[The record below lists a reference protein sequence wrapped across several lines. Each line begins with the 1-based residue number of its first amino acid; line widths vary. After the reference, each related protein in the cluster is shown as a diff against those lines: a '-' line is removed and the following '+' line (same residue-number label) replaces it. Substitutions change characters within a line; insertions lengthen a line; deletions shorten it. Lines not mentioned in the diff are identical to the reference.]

1 VVLPQFVTI
10 IEQLIHISCP
20 PWSVSGSERN
30 LFPPRPYISIEVEPV
45 RLQGKPDATHKR
57 RRLIMDAK
65 YNWLIDNV
73 AVRVTL
79 NTVAFALWIATAVAL
94 LEVAAKL

>member
-1 VVLPQFVTI
+1 
-10 IEQLIHISCP
+10 
-20 PWSVSGSERN
+20 
-30 LFPPRPYISIEVEPV
+30 
-45 RLQGKPDATHKR
+45 
-57 RRLIMDAK
+57 MDAK

-79 NTVAFALWIATAVAL
+79 NTVAFALWIATAVAF

>member
-1 VVLPQFVTI
+1 M
-10 IEQLIHISCP
+10 
-20 PWSVSGSERN
+20 
-30 LFPPRPYISIEVEPV
+30 SIEVEPV
-45 RLQGKPDATHKR
+45 VARQAGRKPQTKEIH
-57 RRLIMDAK
+57 MDAK

-73 AVRVTL
+73 AIRVTL

>member
-1 VVLPQFVTI
+1 LNRTP
-10 IEQLIHISCP
+10 
-20 PWSVSGSERN
+20 
-30 LFPPRPYISIEVEPV
+30 
-45 RLQGKPDATHKR
+45 QGKPDAKPLKKETH
-57 RRLIMDAK
+57 MDAK

-73 AVRVTL
+73 AIRVTL